1 MDGSVLAPL
10 CFSHPQWQEL
20 QGMRAI
26 MPMPRGSRR
35 DLRDLSTWINVG
47 RFFCLSE
54 GEPASFQ
61 KSCSPISTGRATG
74 HCCELGQ
81 ALYQSLGSEPWD
93 VPLQHTPITTTGEQ
107 RSEDLAACSELSKT
121 GPLSGQ
127 CSVERCPVLSSAA
140 SPSLQKNREVL
151 VWKRKKKSEKKG
163 FSLNL
168 YII

>member
-1 MDGSVLAPL
+1 MLEMDGSVLAPL

-26 MPMPRGSRR
+26 MPMPRGSSR

-61 KSCSPISTGRATG
+61 KSCSPINTGRATG

-81 ALYQSLGSEPWD
+81 ALCSLWGQSPGMLPSNTHRSQPQESKGLRMICLPFQESHVSVQWHFVRSRCSSRRLG
-93 VPLQHTPITTTGEQ
+93 
-107 RSEDLAACSELSKT
+107 
-121 GPLSGQ
+121 
-127 CSVERCPVLSSAA
+127 
-140 SPSLQKNREVL
+140 
-151 VWKRKKKSEKKG
+151 
-163 FSLNL
+163 FNL
-168 YII
+168 FVINGIP